1 MEIAIAVFIGVWLSG
16 FALWGYLRLKKDYK
30 DVNMTKKD
38 GNEDTEKEV
47 SR

>member
-30 DVNMTKKD
+30 DIDISESSDKK
-38 GNEDTEKEV
+38 EEKK
-47 SR
+47 